1 MKHLSDD
8 QIRILAEKLIAET
21 EFSLDDELSMLH
33 VANCKECYTLLQ
45 CTMAVME
52 ITDHIDLFVALPKEQ
67 TEDTHAT
74 PSSAIIKIVVL
85 NASAMLEQLQQETAE
100 WIFDKP
106 FALAGA
112 RSGQEDRSNIQTM
125 EDIDNSE
132 TFVSYDPE
140 SRKLVIKIDGRE
152 PDGIPKAY
160 LKYSDG
166 STQAINF
173 EKREHIYWGEVFNLR
188 DGEYELIIEK

>member
-1 MKHLSDD
+1 MKHLTDD
-8 QIRILAEKLIAET
+8 QIRFLAEKIVAEAK
-21 EFSLDDELSMLH
+21 FSRDDELAMLH

-52 ITDHIDLFVALPKEQ
+52 VTNHIDMFVALPKEK
-67 TEDTHAT
+67 TEVSSTST
-74 PSSAIIKIVVL
+74 SSAIIKIVVL
-85 NASAMLEQLQQETAE
+85 NVSAMLEQLQQETAE
-100 WIFDKP
+100 WVFDKP

-112 RSGQEDRSNIQTM
+112 RSGQDDRSNIQTV

-132 TFVSYDPE
+132 SFVSYDPE
-140 SRKLVIKIDGRE
+140 SRKLAIQIDGRE
-152 PDGIPKAY
+152 TDGMPKAY

-166 STQAINF
+166 NTQTIKF
-173 EKREHIYWGEVFNLR
+173 KKREHIYWAEVCDLR

>member
-8 QIRILAEKLIAET
+8 QIRILAEKLIAEA
-21 EFSLDDELSMLH
+21 EFFLDDELSMLH

-45 CTMAVME
+45 CAMAVME
-52 ITDHIDLFVALPKEQ
+52 VTNHIDLFVALPKEQ
-67 TEDTHAT
+67 TEVSSTTA
-74 PSSAIIKIVVL
+74 SSAIIKIVVL
-85 NASAMLEQLQQETAE
+85 NVSAILEQLQQETAE

-112 RSGQEDRSNIQTM
+112 RSGQDDRSNIQTV

-132 TFVSYDPE
+132 SFVSYDPE
-140 SRKLVIKIDGRE
+140 SRKLVIQIDGRE
-152 PDGIPKAY
+152 IAETPKAY
-160 LKYSDG
+160 LKFSDG
-166 STQAINF
+166 STQAIMF
-173 EKREHIYWGEVFNLR
+173 EKREHLFWAEVCDLH

>member
-8 QIRILAEKLIAET
+8 QILTLANRIISQAKL
-21 EFSLDDELSMLH
+21 SRDDELAMLH
-33 VANCKECYTLLQ
+33 ISACSECYALLKCTL
-45 CTMAVME
+45 AVMDV
-52 ITDHIDLFVALPKEQ
+52 TDRIDTLVTLPKKEVK
-67 TEDTHAT
+67 AST
-74 PSSAIIKIVVL
+74 PTSSAIIKVVVL
-85 NASAMLEQLQQETAE
+85 NVSAMLEQLQQETAE

-112 RSGQEDRSNIQTM
+112 RSGQEDHSNIQTM

-140 SRKLVIKIDGRE
+140 SRKLVIQIDGRE
-152 PDGIPKAY
+152 TDGMPKAY

-166 STQAINF
+166 STQAIKF
-173 EKREHIYWGEVFNLR
+173 EKREHIYWGEICNLH